1 MLLKMNRYTT
11 DSENIFTKHIFNKGL
26 VSRTHREILRINKTT
41 SFLKK
46 AKSMKKAILQV
57 GM

>member
-1 MLLKMNRYTT
+1 MNRYTT